1 LGSIFDKNITDVFF
15 DLDHTL
21 WDFDKN
27 SEYTFRFIFDN
38 EKINLSL
45 KLFLPIYNSNNH
57 YFWSLYRQDKIS
69 YEELRIIRLKKSF
82 SDLKFKVSN
91 KKIEKIS
98 EIYFKSL
105 IESFIKKLNV
115 IKFLKYISEIF
126 SIFLFETLNFKS
138 EKLFFNLIIL
148 NSSYEILSCL
158 YKLQK

>member
-1 LGSIFDKNITDVFF
+1 MGLIFDKNITDVFF

-98 EIYFKSL
+98 EIYFKNL
-105 IESFIKKLNV
+105 ITFNFLMKDSIKLLKKLKKN
-115 IKFLKYISEIF
+115 IIC
-126 SIFLFETLNFKS
+126 TL
-138 EKLFFNLIIL
+138 
-148 NSSYEILSCL
+148 
-158 YKLQK
+158 